1 MKNFTILGLAAISVS
16 AFSTPGFAQ
25 EAEEMWEGGYV
36 GASVGIGAQSNDR
49 REQVAFDTN
58 LDDVYGDTVR
68 TGAGA
73 NAFSPG
79 FCGGAANG
87 RTPGE
92 GCRSDKD
99 GVEYYLRAGYDK
111 QDGNIVYGVV
121 IDGGTSNS
129 RDSVTAY
136 STTPAFYTFTR
147 ELEYGFGAR
156 ARLGYA
162 KRGLLFYGTF
172 GTAYGRIEQNFVTSN
187 GANSFNGNSLTD
199 RRKTDAWGWS
209 AGGGAEAKLARNLS
223 LGLEYLYTSYNDDDY
238 TVRVGPGTAAPTNP
252 FLLANPQGT
261 NMRRTDKDFAAHN
274 IRVTAAFR
282 F

>member
-1 MKNFTILGLAAISVS
+1 MKSNIFSGLAVVS
-16 AFSTPGFAQ
+16 ALALSAPALAQ
-25 EAEEMWEGGYV
+25 DEEKMWEGPYV
-36 GASVGIGAQSNDR
+36 GASIGIGAQSNDR
-49 REQVAFDTN
+49 SEQVAFDTN

-68 TGAGA
+68 TAAGA

-87 RTPGE
+87 PTPGE
-92 GCRSDKD
+92 GCRSDRD
-99 GVEYYLRAGYDK
+99 GAEYYARIGYDK
-111 QDGNIVYGVV
+111 QVGNIVYGVV
-121 IDGGTSNS
+121 IDGGTSES

-147 ELEYGFGAR
+147 ELEYSIGAR

-162 KRGLLFYGTF
+162 KKGLLFYGTL
-172 GTAYGRIEQNFVTSN
+172 GPTYGRIQQSFITSN
-187 GANSFNGNSLTD
+187 GANSFNGNVQADT
-199 RRKTDAWGWS
+199 RKTNAWGWS

-223 LGLEYLYTSYNDDDY
+223 LGLEYLYTSFNDDDY
-238 TVRVGPGTAAPTNP
+238 VVRVGPGTAAPTNP
-252 FLLANPQGT
+252 FLLVNPQGT